1 MTVIKKDPRV
11 HIIIKKDAV
20 SRGTQPTDLA
30 PKRMRDNSG
39 AYVKRIKAKGEVG
52 SAYRDIWT
60 DGTYDGADLRPFEGR
75 PGSMV
80 AYSLPSR
87 GVRT

>member
-1 MTVIKKDPRV
+1 MTEIKKDPRV

-39 AYVKRIKAKGEVG
+39 AYTKRAKKPGETPMPF
-52 SAYRDIWT
+52 RDIWT
-60 DGTYDGADLRPFEGR
+60 KDHYDGADLKPFQGR
-75 PGSMV
+75 PGSLDFLRCK
-80 AYSLPSR
+80 SLGLS
-87 GVRT
+87 T